1 MSAFRDILREI
12 GGFGLFQKRLVA
24 ALCLPTL
31 FTAFDVI
38 GQVFVGL
45 SFSHHCNTDWIL
57 EIGPNLTQERQLNLT
72 LPVNTD
78 GQYENCLMFKPVTLD
93 LETIEAYGLN
103 DTTACENGSVFETV
117 KGASSLVS
125 EFDLVCDRSSLIET
139 SQSIYMF
146 GLLIGALV
154 LGLIADRFGRRFVI
168 LLSLFLMLTFGVT
181 VAFSPNI
188 YVYMALKFIS
198 GFSVSGILANVFVIG
213 GEWSD
218 ASKFALCTIICHSFY
233 PLGLMI
239 LSGLAY
245 LIRNWRILQLVLFV
259 PVLPVF
265 ALFYWVLP
273 ESARWLITQGKKEQ
287 AIKEIRKAAKVN
299 KRKVPEELLE
309 KLSAEPPGKR
319 SNMLDL
325 FKIPYLRKRA
335 LIMSFSWFA
344 TSLMYYGIS
353 LNVGN
358 FGMDIYLTQFI
369 FGLVELPAR
378 LGSLPLLQRFG
389 RRMCQTV
396 VLILGGTAC
405 LVIIAIPKDLPVVVT
420 VIAVLGKFAATACF
434 STVYIYAAELY
445 PTIIRQNGVGLNAMC
460 ARVAG
465 ILAPLIRLLD
475 KYQFFLPMLIYGTVP
490 ILAGAL
496 SLMLPETLHVELQDH
511 TEMFVPDK
519 KTDLKK
525 TEKSTKM

>member
-1 MSAFRDILREI
+1 
-12 GGFGLFQKRLVA
+12 
-24 ALCLPTL
+24 
-31 FTAFDVI
+31 
-38 GQVFVGL
+38 
-45 SFSHHCNTDWIL
+45 
-57 EIGPNLTQERQLNLT
+57 
-72 LPVNTD
+72 
-78 GQYENCLMFKPVTLD
+78 
-93 LETIEAYGLN
+93 
-103 DTTACENGSVFETV
+103 
-117 KGASSLVS
+117 
-125 EFDLVCDRSSLIET
+125 FDLVCDRSSLIET

-259 PVLPVF
+259 PVLPVN
-265 ALFYWVLP
+265 YIHRVLP

-309 KLSAEPPGKR
+309 KVSLVTWCNKMRQSAQHPNVLLFQLSAEPPGKR

-511 TEMFVPDK
+511 TEM
-519 KTDLKK
+519 L
-525 TEKSTKM
+525 

>member
-1 MSAFRDILREI
+1 MMSDFRLILKEI
-12 GGFGLFQKRLVA
+12 GEFGWFQKRLVA
-24 ALCLPTL
+24 LLCLPTI
-31 FTAFDVI
+31 FSAFDVI
-38 GQVFVGL
+38 GQVFLGL
-45 SFSHHCNTDWIL
+45 SFPHHCNTDWIL
-57 EIGPNLTQERQLNLT
+57 EIGSNLTEDRQLNLT
-72 LPVNTD
+72 LPVNKD
-78 GQYENCLMFKPVTLD
+78 GQYESCLMFKPVALD

-103 DTTACENGSVFETV
+103 DTTACENGFVFETV

-125 EFDLVCDRSSLIET
+125 EFDLVCDQSTLTET
-139 SQSIYMF
+139 SQSVYMS

-154 LGLIADRFGRRFVI
+154 LGFMSDRFGRRFVI
-168 LLSLFLMLTFGVT
+168 LLCLFLMMTFGVAL
-181 VAFSPNI
+181 AFSPNI
-188 YVYMALKFIS
+188 YVYMAIKFIS

-218 ASKFALCTIICHSFY
+218 ASKFALCTIACHSFF

-259 PVLPVF
+259 PLLPVF
-265 ALFYWVLP
+265 GLFYWILP

-287 AIKEIRKAAKVN
+287 AISEIRKAAKVN
-299 KRKVPEELLE
+299 KKKAPEELFE

-325 FKIPYLRKRA
+325 FKIPYLRKRT
-335 LIMSFSWFA
+335 LIMCFIWFA

-358 FGMDIYLTQFI
+358 FGLDIYLTQFI

-389 RRMCQTV
+389 RRKCQTV
-396 VLILGGTAC
+396 VLVLGGTAC
-405 LVIIAIPKDLPVVVT
+405 LVIIAIPKDLPVMVT
-420 VIAVLGKFAATACF
+420 ITAVLGKFAATACF

-445 PTIIRQNGVGLNAMC
+445 PT
-460 ARVAG
+460 
-465 ILAPLIRLLD
+465 
-475 KYQFFLPMLIYGTVP
+475 
-490 ILAGAL
+490 
-496 SLMLPETLHVELQDH
+496 TLRMVWA
-511 TEMFVPDK
+511 
-519 KTDLKK
+519 
-525 TEKSTKM
+525 